1 MNEYIQ
7 LLQSLIQTQSFS
19 GEEQGTANLLSEF
32 LRAKGISFQ
41 QQDNNI
47 WAKNKYYDE
56 SKPTILLNSHH
67 DTVKPNK
74 AYTRDPFDGAI
85 VDGTLYGLGS
95 NDAGGCLVS
104 LIATFCH
111 FYHQENLKYNL
122 LLAATAEEENSGDK
136 GIRSILNLLPKIDF
150 AIVGEPT
157 QMNMAIAEKG
167 LLVIDAK
174 AKGVSGHAAH
184 YNTVNPILVALRDI
198 QKLEPYKFEK
208 VSEQLGEVK
217 VSVTQINAGAQ
228 HNVVPAECS
237 YVIDCRVTEQYTLQ
251 EVFEQLNTI
260 TESELKPR
268 SFKNNSS
275 GIDENHPIVQAGKA
289 MGKSVYG
296 SPTLSDQAALS
307 CPSLKM
313 GPGDST
319 RSHQANEFIHIH
331 EIENGIKDYIKLL
344 TTIL

>member
-1 MNEYIQ
+1 MKEYIQ

-19 GEEQGTANLLSEF
+19 GEEQGTAKILGDF
-32 LRAKGISFQ
+32 LKEKNTLFE
-41 QQDNNI
+41 QQDFNLI
-47 WAKNKYYDE
+47 AKNKHFDT

-85 VDGTLYGLGS
+85 EEGTLYGLGS

-111 FYHQENLKYNL
+111 FYEQENLKYNL
-122 LLAATAEEENSGDK
+122 VLAATAEEENSGDK
-136 GIRSILNLLPKIDF
+136 GIRSMLNILPKIDF

-184 YNTVNPILVALRDI
+184 YNTVNPILVALKDI
-198 QKLEPYKFEK
+198 QKLEQYKFEK

-217 VSVTQINAGAQ
+217 VSVTQINAGTQ
-228 HNVVPAECS
+228 HNVIPAECS
-237 YVIDCRVTEQYTLQ
+237 FVIDCRVTEKYTLQ
-251 EVFEQLNTI
+251 EVFEQLDEL
-260 TESELKPR
+260 TESKLKAR

-275 GIDENHPIVQAGKA
+275 GIDENHPIVKAGINL
-289 MGKSVYG
+289 GKSVYG

-307 CPSLKM
+307 CPSLKI

-319 RSHQANEFIHIH
+319 RSHQADEYIHIH
-331 EIENGIKDYIKLL
+331 EIESGIKDYIKLL
-344 TTIL
+344 ENIL